1 VTGSCYG
8 SARDYTAIRFGIV
21 AYWPGVDSH
30 ACATTNCADINVKTN
45 YTRHVKVCR
54 RSGGMPEQHTTLVR
68 QGEWTVVA
76 TNARDGA
83 YFHVVFDGE
92 NNGTGKVAY

>member
-1 VTGSCYG
+1 MTGSCYG

-45 YTRHVKVCR
+45 YTRHVKV
-54 RSGGMPEQHTTLVR
+54 
-68 QGEWTVVA
+68 
-76 TNARDGA
+76 
-83 YFHVVFDGE
+83 
-92 NNGTGKVAY
+92 